1 MHSRSIIRPV
11 FPVVQL
17 RGSGSGATRR
27 RLHHF
32 YGCSRARHPPIL
44 RAFVTINLRGD
55 IHVLRWLKGI
65 FTVLNLLIQ
74 QRRGYASRARI
85 YIFLCVCFRTI
96 NLFKLFM
103 IISNVVGAKSII
115 FSRNIVDRFCLI
127 QG

>member
-1 MHSRSIIRPV
+1 MYTSSICNANGFLHAHLVEIEQIIRPV

-32 YGCSRARHPPIL
+32 YSCSRARHPPIL

-74 QRRGYASRARI
+74 
-85 YIFLCVCFRTI
+85 
-96 NLFKLFM
+96 
-103 IISNVVGAKSII
+103 
-115 FSRNIVDRFCLI
+115 
-127 QG
+127 